1 MGYVDL
7 LYHNSYD
14 DSKVNLGFKQMKD
27 TTHKVC
33 RNCGIEK
40 PIDCFSR
47 RGEGV
52 VKRRINIDC
61 KECISKESKIVRE
74 LRKSAPPVP
83 KVCRCCRKAPDPN
96 SFRNKLQLDH
106 DHTTGKF
113 RGWICDNCNVSLSRA
128 GDTIEGVKNLLTYL
142 EETR

>member
-1 MGYVDL
+1 MRKETKTCRKCGRDL
-7 LYHNSYD
+7 PLS
-14 DSKVNLGFKQMKD
+14 
-27 TTHKVC
+27 
-33 RNCGIEK
+33 
-40 PIDCFSR
+40 CFSR

-106 DHTTGKF
+106 DHITGEF

-142 EETR
+142 EEYETSR

>member
-1 MGYVDL
+1 MT
-7 LYHNSYD
+7 
-14 DSKVNLGFKQMKD
+14 KTKE
-27 TTHKVC
+27 C
-33 RNCGIEK
+33 RKCGLEK

-47 RGEGV
+47 RGEGA

-74 LRKSAPPVP
+74 LRKIAPPVP
-83 KVCRCCRKAPDPN
+83 KVCDCCGKTPDPN

-106 DHTTGKF
+106 NHHTGEF

-128 GDTIEGVKNLLTYL
+128 GDSLDGVRKLEKYL
-142 EETR
+142 MECDSK

>member
-1 MGYVDL
+1 
-7 LYHNSYD
+7 
-14 DSKVNLGFKQMKD
+14 MKD

-128 GDTIEGVKNLLTYL
+128 GDNIEGVKNLLTYL
-142 EETR
+142 EETK

>member
-1 MGYVDL
+1 MIV
-7 LYHNSYD
+7 
-14 DSKVNLGFKQMKD
+14 

-33 RNCGIEK
+33 RKCGIEK
-40 PIDCFSR
+40 PIDRFSR

-74 LRKSAPPVP
+74 LRKTAPPVP
-83 KVCRCCRKAPDPN
+83 KVCDCCGKEPDPN

-106 DHTTGKF
+106 NHFTGEF

-128 GDTIEGVKNLLTYL
+128 GDTIEGVNNLHRYL
-142 EETR
+142 SEQIK

>member
-1 MGYVDL
+1 METKTCRKCGRDL
-7 LYHNSYD
+7 PLS
-14 DSKVNLGFKQMKD
+14 
-27 TTHKVC
+27 
-33 RNCGIEK
+33 
-40 PIDCFSR
+40 CFSR
-47 RGEGV
+47 RGEGT

>member
-1 MGYVDL
+1 MLMETKTCRKCGRDL
-7 LYHNSYD
+7 PLS
-14 DSKVNLGFKQMKD
+14 
-27 TTHKVC
+27 
-33 RNCGIEK
+33 
-40 PIDCFSR
+40 CFSR
-47 RGEGV
+47 RGEGT

-83 KVCRCCRKAPDPN
+83 KVCHCCGKAPDPN

-106 DHTTGKF
+106 DHITGEF

-142 EETR
+142 EGYENSR

>member
-7 LYHNSYD
+7 LYHNTYD

>member
-1 MGYVDL
+1 MIV
-7 LYHNSYD
+7 
-14 DSKVNLGFKQMKD
+14 

-33 RNCGIEK
+33 RKCGIEK

-47 RGEGV
+47 RGEGT

-61 KECISKESKIVRE
+61 KECISKESKIVRK

-142 EETR
+142 EETK